1 MALLHW
7 FGLLDMW
14 RIDIIE
20 KIWPL
25 MYCFID
31 INLFFVTSYLGG

>member
-1 MALLHW
+1 MKLLHW

-20 KIWPL
+20 KTRPP
-25 MYCFID
+25 M
-31 INLFFVTSYLGG
+31 SAAA